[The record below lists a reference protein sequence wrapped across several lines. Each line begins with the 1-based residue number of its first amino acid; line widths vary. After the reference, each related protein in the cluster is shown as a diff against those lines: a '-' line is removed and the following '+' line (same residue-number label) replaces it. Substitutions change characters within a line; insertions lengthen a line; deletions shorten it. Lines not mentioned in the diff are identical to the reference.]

1 MQLVS
6 AASRE
11 RVTEHGHASFM
22 AKGCEEWLRGH
33 DLRSHWDVVRGVKG
47 PLAVSRHWFVGFTGS
62 SPVISSVSV
71 VKGCRVNR
79 SVQVKAMKDEGGA
92 VRKGSVYLV
101 KGTVRS
107 EM

>member
-6 AASRE
+6 AASCK

-33 DLRSHWDVVRGVKG
+33 DLHSHWDVVGGVKG
-47 PLAVSRHWFVGFTGS
+47 PLVIRNDVFVGFTGS

-71 VKGCRVNR
+71 VKGCRGNR
-79 SVQVKAMKDEGGA
+79 SVQVKAMKDEGGP

-101 KGTVRS
+101 
-107 EM
+107 